1 MVDFSPIMT
10 TTIVRKIPTWFYL
23 ATWTA
28 KIISKGVDGDSSVKP
43 YQIPNIKIFNPL
55 TMQYGKGGLSF
66 NLCIICFLPI
76 KNHCIWDCSVLHLF
90 VQSWKMTTKML
101 ENTVLKGLQNSKWF
115 STIKYLSVVPPH
127 YLGILWAQDQ
137 LLQARWVHISAL

>member
-1 MVDFSPIMT
+1 M
-10 TTIVRKIPTWFYL
+10 
-23 ATWTA
+23 
-28 KIISKGVDGDSSVKP
+28 KP

-76 KNHCIWDCSVLHLF
+76 KNHYIWDCSVLHLCTELKNDH
-90 VQSWKMTTKML
+90 QDARK
-101 ENTVLKGLQNSKWF
+101 NTVLKGLQNSKWF

-127 YLGILWAQDQ
+127 YLGIL
-137 LLQARWVHISAL
+137 